1 MYSPIPLWRSVAA
14 ATTPYSVCLDLQQW
28 NLESIVTNSIANR
41 FCIDIPSTRV
51 VHEADKKIFEIL
63 ERYARAVPVIVVRTM
78 KDRFINEH
86 YGAARVQLEDAGY
99 TSEELDNR
107 ARVQAEAEF
116 RKVQDDDIREL
127 EQKLGLNKD
136 FAPFVYTS
144 KRKYHCSSVQPSL

>member
-1 MYSPIPLWRSVAA
+1 V
-14 ATTPYSVCLDLQQW
+14 
-28 NLESIVTNSIANR
+28 NR

-63 ERYARAVPVIVVRTM
+63 DRHARAVPVIVVRTM

-86 YGAARVQLEDAGY
+86 YGAAREQLEDAGY
-99 TSEELDNR
+99 TGEDLDNR

-116 RKVQDDDIREL
+116 RKVQDDDIRQL
-127 EQKLGLNKD
+127 EQKLGLDKD

-144 KRKYHCSSVQPSL
+144 KRKYHRSSIQLGL